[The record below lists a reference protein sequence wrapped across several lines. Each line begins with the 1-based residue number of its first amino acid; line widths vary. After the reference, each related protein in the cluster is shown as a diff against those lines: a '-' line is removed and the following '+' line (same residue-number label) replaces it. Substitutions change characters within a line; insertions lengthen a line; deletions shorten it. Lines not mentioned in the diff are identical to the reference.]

1 VAMGRP
7 HIEFIQAQALPW
19 EGGVRGSAARSDVEA
34 KILSIDTDTGGATC
48 VIRYPKGWTRT
59 APEHLATDEEFYVLD
74 GMLAINGVEYGPD
87 TYAHLPAGFVCE
99 HAGAERGAVVLTFFD
114 GPAVAGAGN
123 EAKFDDDRLV
133 TRIAAA
139 TGDWGNADVD
149 AMGLTEISATSRL
162 MVLFADPANGEMTYL
177 TGVVPF
183 KPVGPPER
191 HPVVQEFYVL
201 AGTLAGNCGV
211 MQAGAYCWRPPLVK
225 HGPYGSPSGALI
237 LLRSIGGPLTT
248 ELDDPVPHTYQAE
261 HQPVL
266 PHDLAMHGDKPMAP
280 PSRY

>member
-1 VAMGRP
+1 MGRP

-19 EGGVRGSAARSDVEA
+19 ESGLRGGPARPDVEA
-34 KILSIDTDTGGATC
+34 KILSFDRDTGAATC
-48 VIRYPKGWTRT
+48 VVRYPAGWARDE
-59 APEHLATDEEFYVLD
+59 PEHLTTDEEFYVLD
-74 GMLAINGVEYGPD
+74 GMLTINGIEYGPD
-87 TYAHLPAGFVCE
+87 SYAHLPAGFVRERAAAE
-99 HAGAERGAVVLTFFD
+99 HGAIVLTFLD
-114 GPAVAGAGN
+114 GPADAGAAPAPGFRAN
-123 EAKFDDDRLV
+123 RLV
-133 TRIAAA
+133 TKVAAA

-162 MVLFADPANGEMTYL
+162 MSLFSDPANGEISYL

-211 MQAGAYCWRPPLVK
+211 MQAGAYCWRPPMVK

-248 ELDDPVPHTYQAE
+248 ELDDPVPHTYQAA
-261 HQPVL
+261 HNPVL
-266 PHDLAMHGDKPMAP
+266 PLELATHGAAPLAP